1 MQPARRQ
8 TLKTASAANSIWRDV
23 HEDDFRTHL
32 VALEKASGNVPSDPR
47 IHSVSVRQSEV
58 PQQDAYER
66 LLPFHVEQR
75 LADDFAFVAAAK
87 EDPKAVSATT
97 VEEYTDG
104 SGLTIRLAANDG
116 VLPGVE
122 DTLKA
127 MLELLAR
134 CAERGASYTISVKD
148 LS

>member
-23 HEDDFRTHL
+23 REDDFRSRV
-32 VALEKASGNVPSDPR
+32 VALEKASGSVPSDPR
-47 IHSVSVRQSEV
+47 IHSVTVGQAKLL
-58 PQQDAYER
+58 QQGAYER

-87 EDPKAVSATT
+87 EDPKAVSAAT

-134 CAERGASYTISVKD
+134 CAERGAS
-148 LS
+148 